1 MTSEPE
7 PTLLPLSTASC
18 YRGSAPTTCS
28 QEDRVPCP
36 SGLQCTAKI
45 THGEGQA
52 AISYLPQPHVP
63 EALFW
68 AGMAK
73 RMEFPLPHPAQ
84 AHKMAA
90 SLQVQRLRTL
100 EACHPPSQLAWRV
113 AVLCQEG
120 KAKEIRGRHL
130 IQCPLTDQWSHSGK
144 NKSLSLVLLQGHR
157 VSAQTKPGQE
167 D

>member
-68 AGMAK
+68 AGIAK
-73 RMEFPLPHPAQ
+73 RMEFPFPHPAQ

-100 EACHPPSQLAWRV
+100 EAYHPHPNLLGRWRFCV
-113 AVLCQEG
+113 WRG
-120 KAKEIRGRHL
+120 KPRSGAA
-130 IQCPLTDQWSHSGK
+130 TSSSAHS
-144 NKSLSLVLLQGHR
+144 
-157 VSAQTKPGQE
+157 QTKGVTLVKTSLGP
-167 D
+167 

>member
-18 YRGSAPTTCS
+18 YRGSPPTTCS
-28 QEDRVPCP
+28 QKDRVPCP

-45 THGEGQA
+45 IHGEGQA
-52 AISYLPQPHVP
+52 AISYLPQAHIP
-63 EALFW
+63 EAVFW

-90 SLQVQRLRTL
+90 SLQVQRMRTL
-100 EACHPPSQLAWRV
+100 EAYHPHPNLLGGWRFCV
-113 AVLCQEG
+113 RRG
-120 KAKEIRGRHL
+120 KSRRSGAA
-130 IQCPLTDQWSHSGK
+130 TSSSAHS
-144 NKSLSLVLLQGHR
+144 
-157 VSAQTKPGQE
+157 QTKGSLW
-167 D
+167 